1 MKKLAF
7 VLVALFVLLGV
18 TGCWDNRE
26 LDTLFIVT
34 ALGLDAA
41 ENEEEVGVSVQIV
54 RVSDGNS
61 GGSSGSGGGED
72 GGSSILLEASGKS
85 VLAAVSTLRH
95 ESTRSLYLHHNQ
107 MIIFGREV
115 AIHGIQHHLDLFLR
129 DEETRMETLVLVAQ
143 DKAKDVI
150 DAELNQDKLSGIAV
164 TRMMQQYANT
174 SKYLSVNMLNLVSK
188 ILQKTTSPLIPMVEV
203 IKEEDKEKLNISK
216 MAVLKGDR
224 MVGELSWEEVTGYLW
239 AMGEINEGILE
250 IATENGT
257 VAMSIIQASSKTV
270 PVLQPDGAAGV
281 IMEIDTTLDI
291 EELNGFGDMKMEELH
306 SMLIKEATQAIE
318 QRVYTTFDKTRQM
331 NTDIYGYGGM
341 YHIKYPKQWESLE
354 QQWDAIYPALRL
366 VLNVKTHIV
375 GTGKTAI
382 TLDMEE
388 KKK

>member
-257 VAMSIIQASSKTV
+257 VAMNIIQASSKTV